1 MIGKSDFSPPEL
13 PALKGGP
20 LRDMRQTFR
29 IGEKE
34 FAAPLWIIGPDV
46 IEDEGFAVEV
56 AHVIAEAAQRRN
68 LPVIFKASYEKANRS
83 STDSFRG
90 PGLEKGLPILARIR
104 EETGLPITTD
114 IHDNEQAQ
122 RAAEVVDVLQIPAFL
137 CRQNSL
143 LEASAA
149 TGKIVN
155 LKKGQFLSPW
165 DIASRVKVLN
175 TAGAADV
182 WITERGSSFGYQ
194 RLINDFRAIPI
205 TQETG
210 AALIF
215 DATHSVQTPGGA
227 EGVSGGERHFI
238 PVLARAAAAAG
249 ADGFFFEV
257 HPDPE
262 KALCDGPN
270 ALPLDQLDALLN
282 QLEPIALVTR
292 EIPPLDL

>member
-90 PGLEKGLPILARIR
+90 PGLEKACPSRESVKRPDFRSPPTFMTMSRHNGPQKWSTCCRSRISLSPELP
-104 EETGLPITTD
+104 
-114 IHDNEQAQ
+114 
-122 RAAEVVDVLQIPAFL
+122 
-137 CRQNSL
+137 SK
-143 LEASAA
+143 ASAA

-155 LKKGQFLSPW
+155 LKKGQFFPLGHRQPCQ
-165 DIASRVKVLN
+165 
-175 TAGAADV
+175 
-182 WITERGSSFGYQ
+182 GSQ
-194 RLINDFRAIPI
+194 HRW
-205 TQETG
+205 
-210 AALIF
+210 
-215 DATHSVQTPGGA
+215 
-227 EGVSGGERHFI
+227 SGG
-238 PVLARAAAAAG
+238 
-249 ADGFFFEV
+249 
-257 HPDPE
+257 
-262 KALCDGPN
+262 
-270 ALPLDQLDALLN
+270 
-282 QLEPIALVTR
+282 
-292 EIPPLDL
+292 

>member
-1 MIGKSDFSPPEL
+1 M
-13 PALKGGP
+13 
-20 LRDMRQTFR
+20 RDNFR
-29 IGEKE
+29 IGEQTR
-34 FAAPLWIIGPDV
+34 AAPLWIIGPDV
-46 IEDEGFAVEV
+46 IEDEGFALEV
-56 AHVIAEAAQRRN
+56 AQVIGEVAKRRN
-68 LPVIFKASYEKANRS
+68 LPIIFKASYEKANRS
-83 STDSFRG
+83 SSDSFRG
-90 PGLEKGLPILARIR
+90 PGLDAGLPILARIK

-114 IHDNEQAQ
+114 IHDKEQAI

-143 LEASAA
+143 LEASAE
-149 TGKIVN
+149 TGKIIN

-165 DIASRVKVLN
+165 DVASRVNVLKS
-175 TAGAADV
+175 AGAVDV

-194 RLINDFRAIPI
+194 RLVNDFRAIPI

-215 DATHSVQTPGGA
+215 DATHSVQTPGGID
-227 EGVSGGERHFI
+227 GVSGGERQFI

-257 HPDPE
+257 HPDPD

-282 QLEPIALVTR
+282 QLEAVARVAR